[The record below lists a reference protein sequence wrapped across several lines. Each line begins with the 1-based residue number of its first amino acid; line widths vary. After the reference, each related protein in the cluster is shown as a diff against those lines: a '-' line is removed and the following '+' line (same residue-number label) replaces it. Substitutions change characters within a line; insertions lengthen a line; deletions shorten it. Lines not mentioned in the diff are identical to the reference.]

1 MRFISFGSGSS
12 GNAFLLDTGEARIVF
27 DCGVGIRRMRKEM
40 VELGIAGRLDAIV
53 ISHEHSDHISALNS
67 LLRYEKC
74 PVYASAGT
82 FAEIGRRTGW
92 EVLRSGATTT
102 IAGVRIDPV
111 GISHDAAEPL
121 GFFVDAGAE
130 RIALFTDLGAPQAE
144 VSAAVAAA
152 TVVVLESNY
161 CEAMLRRSA
170 YPAFL
175 KRRIRSQ
182 FGHLSNDDCA
192 ATLVESLQPAAHTVW
207 LAHLSENNNAPEVAE
222 AAAQEA
228 LSIRGIRLPVRALP
242 RHVSENLLAPPS
254 DIPSWQ
260 APLVG

>member
-27 DCGVGIRRMRKEM
+27 DCGVGIRRMRREM
-40 VELGIAGRLDAIV
+40 VEMGVAGELDAIV
-53 ISHEHSDHISALNS
+53 ISHEHSDHISALKS
-67 LLRYEKC
+67 LIRYESC
-74 PVYASAGT
+74 PVYASDGT
-82 FAEIGRRTGW
+82 FSEIGRNSGW
-92 EVLRSGATTT
+92 QTISSRKAVT

-111 GISHDAAEPL
+111 DVSHDAAEPL
-121 GFFVDAGAE
+121 GFLIDVAEE
-130 RIALFTDLGAPQAE
+130 RIALFTDLGTPQEE
-144 VSAAVAAA
+144 VSAAVEEA
-152 TVVVLESNY
+152 TIVVLESNY
-161 CEAMLRRSA
+161 CETMLRHSP

-182 FGHLSNDDCA
+182 IGHLSNDDCA
-192 ATLVESLQPAAHTVW
+192 ATLVEALNPGAQTVW

-228 LSIRGIRLPVRALP
+228 LSIRGIRLPVRSLP
-242 RHVSENLLAPPS
+242 RHVSENLLAPPT

-260 APLVG
+260 APLIS

>member
-1 MRFISFGSGSS
+1 VRFISFGSGSS

-27 DCGVGIRRMRKEM
+27 DCGVGIRRMRAEM
-40 VELGIAGRLDAIV
+40 VELGVAGRLDAIV
-53 ISHEHSDHISALNS
+53 ITHEHSDHISALKS
-67 LLRYEKC
+67 LTRYEAC

-82 FAEIGRRTGW
+82 LAEIGHQTGW
-92 EVLRSGATTT
+92 QTLRAGQATT

-111 GISHDAAEPL
+111 RVSHDAAEPL
-121 GFFVDAGAE
+121 GFLIDAGEE

-144 VSAAVAAA
+144 VSDAVEDA

-161 CEAMLRRSA
+161 CEHMLRYSA
-170 YPAFL
+170 YPPFL

-182 FGHLSNDDCA
+182 IGHLSNDDCA
-192 ATLVESLQPAAHTVW
+192 ATLVESLQPGAHTVW

-228 LSIRGIRLPVRALP
+228 LAIRGIRLPVRSLP
-242 RHVSENLLAPPS
+242 RHVSENLLVPPT

-260 APLVG
+260 VPLIS